1 MRNKRNIRNV
11 RCPTCVTQRY
21 GDRWSRLAR
30 DPPSESQLGDGVQ
43 IDAVAGVDLDRV
55 LAGELLLG
63 VVGKAHGGIGLAAGG
78 EAVHALVREA
88 HVLQLNRVTEL
99 HVDIGRW
106 AAGQVGHLRIGT
118 FASGGPMVAEAMTR
132 FLVKRRDVEV
142 SLDEGEPYE
151 LFPRVEN
158 GELDVALGFQYDL
171 APRVWAPQ
179 VQLTAILD
187 EELLVVASRRHRLAG
202 KDSVDLTELR
212 HERWVA
218 HRVETAASD
227 CLAAFCGKE
236 GFAPNITFRTNNL
249 GTVRGIVAAGSGVAM
264 ISELA
269 HIDRERIIALPIT
282 QKRPSRQ
289 IVAATR
295 DRYSNPLADAFLD
308 AVRQVSRESVGRA

>member
-1 MRNKRNIRNV
+1 MALDLTTLKTLRAVIE
-11 RCPTCVTQRY
+11 T
-21 GDRWSRLAR
+21 GSFAAAAR
-30 DPPSESQLGDGVQ
+30 DLGYTASAVSQQMAGLERALG
-43 IDAVAGVDLDRV
+43 LELFTREPRRV
-55 LAGELLLG
+55 VPTEAAEYLKSQAGELFRLMD
-63 VVGKAHGGIGLAAGG
+63 
-78 EAVHALVREA
+78 
-88 HVLQLNRVTEL
+88 QL